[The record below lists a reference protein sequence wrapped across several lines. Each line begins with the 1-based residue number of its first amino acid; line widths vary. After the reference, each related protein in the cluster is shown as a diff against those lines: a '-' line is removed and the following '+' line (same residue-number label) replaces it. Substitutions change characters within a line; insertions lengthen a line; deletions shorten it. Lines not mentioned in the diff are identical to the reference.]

1 MNLSILEQLDTSCRD
16 HSPRPLSPL
25 VAAIEAD
32 MRLVDESLGGVD
44 AGSGPA
50 EHCVRH
56 LLAQKGKRLRPLCTA
71 LAARCGPLGFT
82 ASARRLAVAAEL
94 VHTATLLH
102 DDVVD
107 NGNERRGHPTARVL
121 YGNAASIFG
130 GDWLLVEAMRFIR
143 QADVPDTLDEA
154 LVVLQRMVEAESLQ
168 LATRGGV
175 DPTVERYLQIAEGK
189 TAVLFGWA
197 LSAGARAGGASPSVV
212 ATLGEFGRKLGLSF
226 QVIDDVLDLVGSPED
241 IGKTALADVRE
252 GKLTYPIVI
261 AIGRNPMLGQWLA
274 EAVAA
279 SHLDSAKIERLAHA
293 IRETGAAEEARLF
306 AESITKDA
314 LARLATI
321 PPSSARDALAQ
332 AAERCLRRPS

>member
-1 MNLSILEQLDTSCRD
+1 
-16 HSPRPLSPL
+16 
-25 VAAIEAD
+25 
-32 MRLVDESLGGVD
+32 
-44 AGSGPA
+44 
-50 EHCVRH
+50 
-56 LLAQKGKRLRPLCTA
+56 
-71 LAARCGPLGFT
+71 
-82 ASARRLAVAAEL
+82 
-94 VHTATLLH
+94 
-102 DDVVD
+102 
-107 NGNERRGHPTARVL
+107 
-121 YGNAASIFG
+121 
-130 GDWLLVEAMRFIR
+130 
-143 QADVPDTLDEA
+143 
-154 LVVLQRMVEAESLQ
+154 
-168 LATRGGV
+168 
-175 DPTVERYLQIAEGK
+175 
-189 TAVLFGWA
+189 
-197 LSAGARAGGASPSVV
+197 
-212 ATLGEFGRKLGLSF
+212 
-226 QVIDDVLDLVGSPED
+226 VIDDVLDLVGSPED